1 MSKSFHSALIESIQG
16 RGGSTE
22 FIESIFESDRSS
34 WGKDNF
40 DADAVDKELKDADD
54 EKALHDSDV
63 RYIAKN
69 KTEYKAVKKYNVN
82 SSSQAQDAIVA
93 AMIFMFSRYDLSSK
107 SGTES
112 SSFIDKISN
121 AIAQGIEEG
130 LHQSKHAKYSDD
142 DEASVSISRK
152 LKSIYSR
159 LVYNFNKKKSNA

>member
-54 EKALHDSDV
+54 EKALHDS
-63 RYIAKN
+63 
-69 KTEYKAVKKYNVN
+69 EYKAVKKYNVN

-93 AMIFMFSRYDLSSK
+93 AMIFMFRRYDFSSK